1 MPRFVAMNS
10 TRELIDY
17 LNLEPHPEGGYF
29 KRTYESSLKTAVGPL
44 NAERKLLSCIYYL
57 LTCDSPVGHLHENRS
72 DIVHFF
78 QLGSPITYTLI
89 SPEGKISRTTLGPNI
104 ELGQQLQLAV
114 PSGWWK
120 ASELTSGEFG
130 LISEAV
136 SPGFEYEDMRF
147 ISKLEAKR
155 FTVTHYNA
163 LGRLCRD

>member
-1 MPRFVAMNS
+1 
-10 TRELIDY
+10 
-17 LNLEPHPEGGYF
+17 
-29 KRTYESSLKTAVGPL
+29 VGPL
-44 NAERKLLSCIYYL
+44 YPERKLLSCIYYL
-57 LTCDSPVGHLHENRS
+57 LTCDSPVGYLHENRS

-89 SPEGKISRTTLGPNI
+89 SPQGEISQTTLGPNI
-104 ELGQQLQLAV
+104 ELGQQLQLVV

-147 ISKLEAKR
+147 ISKVEAKR
-155 FTVTHYNA
+155 FTTTHHNA

>member
-1 MPRFVAMNS
+1 MNS
-10 TRELIDY
+10 ARELIDY
-17 LNLEPHPEGGYF
+17 LNLEPHPEGGFF
-29 KRTYESSLKTAVGPL
+29 KRTYDSALETAVGPL
-44 NAERKLLSCIYYL
+44 YPERKLLSCIYYL
-57 LTCDSPVGHLHENRS
+57 LTCDSPVGYLHENRS

-89 SPEGKISRTTLGPNI
+89 SPQGEISQTTLGPNI
-104 ELGQQLQLAV
+104 ELGQQLQLVV

-147 ISKLEAKR
+147 ISKVEAKR
-155 FTVTHYNA
+155 FTDTHYNA
-163 LGRLCRD
+163 LERLCRD